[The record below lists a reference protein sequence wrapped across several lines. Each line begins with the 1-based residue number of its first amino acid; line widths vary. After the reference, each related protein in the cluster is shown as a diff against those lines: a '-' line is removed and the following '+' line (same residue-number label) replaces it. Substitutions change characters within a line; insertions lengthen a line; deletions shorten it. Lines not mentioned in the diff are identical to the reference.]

1 MEKHEQDT
9 QDCLA
14 IENNKA
20 ALNCL
25 KKVVL
30 EYSGSKV
37 CRPKLVLLTAKW
49 CDPCKGEEALHAD
62 DIAKGIIQEVS
73 FDSPEGLEIAKK
85 NDIEFIPS
93 LVLLDCNNNLIMPV

>member
-1 MEKHEQDT
+1 MEQHEKDT

-14 IENNKA
+14 IPNDKT

-25 KKVVL
+25 KKVVS
-30 EYSGSKV
+30 EYSNSNV
-37 CRPKLVLLTAKW
+37 CRPKLVLLTAEW

-62 DIAKGIIQEVS
+62 DIAKGIIQEIT

-85 NDIEFIPS
+85 NDIAHIPS
-93 LVLLDCNNNLIMPV
+93 LVLLDCHNNLIMPV